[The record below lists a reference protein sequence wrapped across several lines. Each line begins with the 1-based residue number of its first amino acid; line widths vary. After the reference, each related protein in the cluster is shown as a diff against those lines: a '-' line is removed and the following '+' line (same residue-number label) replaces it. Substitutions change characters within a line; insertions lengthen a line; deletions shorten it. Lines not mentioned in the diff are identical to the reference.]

1 MWRGRGVTGQTVT
14 GHSTPVCLLVTSR
27 NTNPLQIVSW
37 PLQSEVT
44 EVTVW
49 PQTDPA
55 THQQCLRKTRK
66 LRVDPSFIGCFCSPG
81 QSEGQRG
88 HLIWPSLHAAR
99 IQVKDAVYLA
109 DGNVSESGNHS
120 LLILVRKL
128 TLGVVIY
135 NTNNQPEIIR
145 FNNARCLKSLE
156 VQESRPV
163 MLCTDASGAVFIIFT
178 PNSSTRPVLKVTSM

>member
-1 MWRGRGVTGQTVT
+1 MTGSRGHRSNGDWSLDTGLFARDEQKHEPTADSELTASVWGHRGHGL
-14 GHSTPVCLLVTSR
+14 TPNR
-27 NTNPLQIVSW
+27 
-37 PLQSEVT
+37 
-44 EVTVW
+44 
-49 PQTDPA
+49 PA
-55 THQQCLRKTRK
+55 THQQCLRKTWK

-120 LLILVRKL
+120 LLILVRML